1 VSHRNTDFRRRRTE
15 EEEEEEKDQ
24 KMTLIKYSD
33 T

>member
-15 EEEEEEKDQ
+15 EEEEEKDQ